1 MLSSLFFV
9 STVHACCVCSSR
21 LTLCTLRRTLG
32 IAIDHGHDGTQWGP
46 SEAQLDLFAN
56 PIYLWTANG
65 VRKRTLSFCC
75 LDIDHSHIDWAPNPM
90 IMLYR
95 TCCLTQF
102 IHCVSNCI
110 GGTRVI
116 CGHGSSQRH
125 GPVIHFPLARQRIRS
140 KKANIPGNKFFF
152 FFCLHWFPSPSCA
165 PPSSGVPP
173 ACLSPPVP
181 PPTAATPVRQ
191 EKNPPGG
198 SGGGRRLP
206 IPRVGPAG
214 PTTPCAAIA
223 AAPLAPPSPPPT
235 TPPQSQSP
243 SRRR

>member
-152 FFCLHWFPSPSCA
+152 SSACTGSPHHLARLPHRVCHLPAFPHPSRHLLLLL
-165 PPSSGVPP
+165 PSGKKKTRQGV
-173 ACLSPPVP
+173 
-181 PPTAATPVRQ
+181 R
-191 EKNPPGG
+191 
-198 SGGGRRLP
+198 GGGGGCPFLE
-206 IPRVGPAG
+206 
-214 PTTPCAAIA
+214 
-223 AAPLAPPSPPPT
+223 
-235 TPPQSQSP
+235 
-243 SRRR
+243 